1 MSAYKIP
8 ITMAIIFFPI
18 IAFFLTLPF
27 LIYQYRKYG
36 SIPFLRSAIFY
47 SFILY
52 LLCAYFLVIL
62 PLPAIEEVK
71 NLTTP
76 TMQLVPFE
84 FITDLLNTSFNWKE
98 LTSYINVIQSPVF
111 YIAAFNILLTIP
123 FGIYLRY
130 YFECKWYKAFM
141 YGFLL
146 SLFFELTQLSGLY
159 GIYPRP
165 YRLFDIDDLMLNTL
179 GTMIGFLITPIIAI
193 ILPTRKELDEK
204 SFEKGKKVTFL
215 RRALAYC
222 IDLFFFVLVFIIV
235 SILTHNTQFQKSTII
250 ITVFLY
256 YIVIP
261 LINQGKTFGKMILKL
276 QVVAKNNKKF
286 QKIRIMIR
294 YILSYIL
301 FYYQAIII
309 NLLSQSSMNNNILK
323 YSILILK
330 IYFVINLISII
341 LSIVKKDKRFLY
353 EKITQTE
360 IISTIEQQSEN
371 EDLKTEPLEEIPI
384 KEMNKEN

>member
-1 MSAYKIP
+1 MSAYKMP

-371 EDLKTEPLEEIPI
+371 EDLKTEPLEEISI

>member
-1 MSAYKIP
+1 MSAYKMP

-222 IDLFFFVLVFIIV
+222 IDLFFFVLVFIMV

>member
-1 MSAYKIP
+1 MSAYKMP